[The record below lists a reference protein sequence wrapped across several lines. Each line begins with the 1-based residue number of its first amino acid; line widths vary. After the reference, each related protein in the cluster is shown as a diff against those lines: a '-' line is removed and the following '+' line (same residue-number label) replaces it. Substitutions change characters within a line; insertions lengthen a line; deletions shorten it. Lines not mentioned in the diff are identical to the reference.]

1 MFSCKTNCEEVDISQ
16 ARRLQSSKRTGN
28 FEKRCYSEAEVTFAT
43 RSASSQILSAQC
55 TRRQS
60 DLRPRFFYQP
70 GGLRQARTHTGSRVE
85 EKGAVSNIEHVCT
98 DLDDELEFVFGW
110 RRARGGG
117 EVDVGENRIDLG
129 VSPAAEVSAQ
139 PIYEL
144 LRILGSFE
152 MKI

>member
-70 GGLRQARTHTGSRVE
+70 GVFVKRGHTREAGLRRRELLAISNTFARTLMMNSSSSSVGGVPGGVE
-85 EKGAVSNIEHVCT
+85 KSMSV
-98 DLDDELEFVFGW
+98 
-110 RRARGGG
+110 
-117 EVDVGENRIDLG
+117 RIAMIWAFH
-129 VSPAAEVSAQ
+129 P
-139 PIYEL
+139 L
-144 LRILGSFE
+144 LRYPHSPSTSSCEFWAPL
-152 MKI
+152 K